1 MKRRQALKMI
11 GAGLVLGGVAHWEVA
26 NAFVKQQ
33 TGSGTLQAMYDPSLS
48 ERGHA
53 TFAWR
58 TGARGG
64 QCSGHPFVIGLGRKA
79 GAVLA
84 RMGAGELSGATNLA
98 GLQLDADWLD
108 AQLDSCAV
116 AILVIDT
123 TDPTAVN
130 AAAYWARQFGLYQN
144 IELRAALLLGNA
156 ESHAA
161 SFLGSGMAPHFH
173 GVLRVEAGTADDE
186 TQAAALL
193 LDGWFQQD
201 EAAIVIPVHH
211 IREQLIKGHVSARCR
226 TIAWRSDC
234 QRVMAQTMA
243 TWSEEQPESVLAW
256 LHAAQDLS
264 VAEFE
269 QACAALAIYLE
280 PSAPLDVSVIIR
292 PDWAGTG
299 RRAFSLV
306 TTGRRECETQAV

>member
-1 MKRRQALKMI
+1 MLKMI
-11 GAGLVLGGVAHWEVA
+11 GAGLVLGGTTGWEVA

-33 TGSGTLQAMYDPSLS
+33 TASGTLHAMYDPRLS
-48 ERGHA
+48 EYGHA

-64 QCSGHPFVIGLGRKA
+64 QCYGHPFVIGLGRKA
-79 GAVLA
+79 SAMLA
-84 RMGAGELSGATNLA
+84 RMGAGELIGATNLA
-98 GLQLDADWLD
+98 GPQLDADWLD

-144 IELRAALLLGNA
+144 IELRAALLLGH
-156 ESHAA
+156 EDSPAA
-161 SFLGSGMAPHFH
+161 RFLRVDMAYFH
-173 GVLRVEAGTADDE
+173 GVLRIDAGTADDD

-201 EAAIVIPVHH
+201 EAAIVIPVQH
-211 IREQLIKGHVSARCR
+211 IREQLTQGRATARCR
-226 TIAWRSDC
+226 TIAWHGDSHRA
-234 QRVMAQTMA
+234 MTQTMA
-243 TWSEEQPESVLAW
+243 TWSDEQPGSMLAW
-256 LHAAQDLS
+256 LHATQDLS
-264 VAEFE
+264 VDEFE
-269 QACAALAIYLE
+269 QACAALSQYLA
-280 PSAPLDVSVIIR
+280 PSAPLGVSVIIR

-306 TTGRRECETQAV
+306 TTGRREWEAQAV

>member
-58 TGARGG
+58 TGARDG

-79 GAVLA
+79 SAVLA
-84 RMGAGELSGATNLA
+84 RMGAGELSNATNA
-98 GLQLDADWLD
+98 GPQLDADWLD

-116 AILVIDT
+116 AILMIDT
-123 TDPTAVN
+123 TDPTAVDT
-130 AAAYWARQFGLYQN
+130 AAYWARQFGLYQN
-144 IELRAALLLGNA
+144 IELRAALLLDHA
-156 ESHAA
+156 KSPAA
-161 SFLGSGMAPHFH
+161 SFLGSTLAQYFH
-173 GVLRVEAGTADDE
+173 GVLRVDAGTADDE
-186 TQAAALL
+186 IQAAALL

-211 IREQLIKGHVSARCR
+211 IREQLTQRHATARCR
-226 TIAWRSDC
+226 TIAWHGDC
-234 QRVMAQTMA
+234 HRAMTQTMA
-243 TWSEEQPESVLAW
+243 TWSDEQQGSMLAW
-256 LHAAQDLS
+256 LHATQDLS
-264 VAEFE
+264 VDEFE
-269 QACAALAIYLE
+269 QACAALSQYLA
-280 PSAPLDVSVIIR
+280 PSAPLGVSVIIR

-306 TTGRRECETQAV
+306 STGRREWEKQAV

>member
-11 GAGLVLGGVAHWEVA
+11 GAGLVLGGLARWEVA

-33 TGSGTLQAMYDPSLS
+33 TGSGTLQAMYDPRLL
-48 ERGHA
+48 EYGHA

-64 QCSGHPFVIGLGRKA
+64 QCSGHPLVIGLGRKA
-79 GAVLA
+79 GSVLA
-84 RMGAGELSGATNLA
+84 RMGAGELSNATNA
-98 GLQLDADWLD
+98 GPQLDADWLH

-123 TDPTAVN
+123 TDPAALDTAL
-130 AAAYWARQFGLYQN
+130 YWAKQISLYQP
-144 IELRAALLLGNA
+144 IELRAAILLGND
-156 ESHAA
+156 ESRPAR
-161 SFLGSGMAPHFH
+161 FLESSMAQYFH
-173 GVLRVEAGTADDE
+173 GVLRIDAGTADDD

-201 EAAIVIPVHH
+201 EAAIVIPVQH
-211 IREQLIKGHVSARCR
+211 IREQLTQGRATARCR
-226 TIAWRSDC
+226 TIAWHGDC
-234 QRVMAQTMA
+234 HRAMTQTMA
-243 TWSEEQPESVLAW
+243 TWSDEQPGSMLAW
-256 LHAAQDLS
+256 LHATQDLS
-264 VAEFE
+264 VDEFE
-269 QACAALAIYLE
+269 QACAALSQYLA
-280 PSAPLDVSVIIR
+280 PSAPLGVSVIIR

-306 TTGRRECETQAV
+306 STGRRVWEKQAV

>member
-1 MKRRQALKMI
+1 MQRRQALKMI
-11 GAGLVLGGVAHWEVA
+11 GMGLVLGGLARWEVA

-58 TGARGG
+58 TGARDG

-84 RMGAGELSGATNLA
+84 RMGAGELSNATNA
-98 GLQLDADWLD
+98 GPQLDADWLD

-116 AILVIDT
+116 AILVVDT
-123 TDPTAVN
+123 TDPIAVGT
-130 AAAYWARQFGLYQN
+130 AAYWARQFGLYQN
-144 IELRAALLLGNA
+144 IELRVALLLGH
-156 ESHAA
+156 EDSPAA
-161 SFLGSGMAPHFH
+161 RFLRVDMAQYFH
-173 GVLRVEAGTADDE
+173 GVLRIDAGTADDD

-201 EAAIVIPVHH
+201 EAAIVIPVQH
-211 IREQLIKGHVSARCR
+211 IREQLTQGRATAQCR
-226 TIAWRSDC
+226 TIAWHGDC

-243 TWSEEQPESVLAW
+243 RWGEERPASVLAW
-256 LHAAQDLS
+256 LHAAQNLS
-264 VAEFE
+264 VDEFE
-269 QACAALAIYLE
+269 QACAALSQYLA
-280 PSAPLDVSVIIR
+280 PSAPLGVSVIIR

-306 TTGRRECETQAV
+306 TTGRREWEKQAV